1 MTISAK
7 DRRQLRID
15 RLVLR
20 VERQRTL
27 VEEQRR
33 AGRNTLVTESALI
46 AMEDSLRVLKGVIR
60 R

>member
-20 VERQRTL
+20 VERQRKL